1 MDAKLNHS
9 DLSAL
14 LAKEAKISQAKA
26 ELLTKAFFEIIIEG
40 LEQDGSVKINT
51 LGTFKITDV
60 ASRSSVNVNTG
71 EKFEIK
77 GHGKLSFVPADSLK
91 DVINQPFA
99 MFEPVEVD
107 DTYCEEQVA
116 EESEPIETETVAE
129 QPVEQEIVTTVPV
142 EIEEEMPAEYVAKEE
157 ATASV
162 SIIEE
167 EQPYEECAGETPQYE
182 PRKEPV
188 VENIV
193 EEFGIEETV
202 TTEPVGNE
210 DDTAVEDSVGDV
222 AVEENVSIAEEP
234 VTPKSSTKTVPE
246 EDIEEPVI
254 EKSVAEEAVLQEK
267 PHREPV
273 LVTVPKKEKPVAV
286 ETKKS
291 KSKFGMY
298 VALFAVIVLVLAGGF
313 YFINSNNESVPVVKE
328 PVAVKVEQ
336 PLASNTDATASAT
349 IVAGNKELALDEEAI
364 SNLSQKEAETEQ
376 PYTFVMVNELA
387 ETPLAGITVAD
398 TMLYIADGEFAKH
411 IVTADETLT
420 KIAFKYFGDKKLW
433 PYIVKYNNLAKPND
447 LCKGMEISIPRL
459 KPAK

>member
-107 DTYCEEQVA
+107 DTYSEEQAA
-116 EESEPIETETVAE
+116 EESEPIEAETVAE
-129 QPVEQEIVTTVPV
+129 LPVEQEVVAIVPV
-142 EIEEEMPAEYVAKEE
+142 EIEEEMPAETVAKEE
-157 ATASV
+157 VAASV

-167 EQPYEECAGETPQYE
+167 EQPHEECAGETPQFE
-182 PRKEPV
+182 PREQPAV
-188 VENIV
+188 GNVA
-193 EEFGIEETV
+193 EEANTEETV
-202 TTEPVGNE
+202 TAEPAGNE
-210 DDTAVEDSVGDV
+210 DDTAAEDSVEDV
-222 AVEENVSIAEEP
+222 AVEENMPITEEP
-234 VTPKSSTKTVPE
+234 VAEKSSTETVPE
-246 EDIEEPVI
+246 KAVEVSVI
-254 EKSVAEEAVLQEK
+254 ENSVADEVVLQEK
-267 PHREPV
+267 SHRKPV
-273 LVTVPKKEKPVAV
+273 LVKVPKKEKTVTI
-286 ETKKS
+286 ETKNR

-298 VALFAVIVLVLAGGF
+298 VAVFAVIVLVLAGGF
-313 YFINSNNESVPVVKE
+313 YFVNSKNESVPVVKE
-328 PVAVKVEQ
+328 PVAVKEEQ
-336 PLASNTDATASAT
+336 LLAANPDATAGAT
-349 IVAGNKELALDEEAI
+349 IVAGNKELALDEESV
-364 SNLSQKEAETEQ
+364 SNLSQKEAEREQ

-398 TMLYIADGEFAKH
+398 TMLYVADGEFAKH
-411 IVTADETLT
+411 TVTADETLT